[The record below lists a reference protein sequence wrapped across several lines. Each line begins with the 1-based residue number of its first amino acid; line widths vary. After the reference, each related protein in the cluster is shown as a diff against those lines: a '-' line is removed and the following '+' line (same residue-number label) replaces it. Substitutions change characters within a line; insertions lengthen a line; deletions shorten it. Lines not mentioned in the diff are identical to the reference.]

1 MDAVCLCEYYAMH
14 WAIDFYQKAQSA
26 SIKPI
31 IWVELWFVQ
40 EYALSLHQKN
50 IGNLVF
56 IAKNKT
62 WYETLL
68 RLVTKAH
75 EHKID
80 GKPTID
86 INILTQDH
94 QDIIILAWGQW
105 SFFGN
110 MIMQR
115 EAQNKITDVRDTL
128 QNIVW
133 KEHFFAD
140 VIAQEYTK
148 EPALKSINEAIEQ
161 LATTSNTPLLVNSNF
176 HYIHAEDKEPYEVA
190 LAIKDGNKM
199 YDEQRRKVVWD
210 YHIFSEQE
218 VIDVMTKNNYSLK
231 QTQTF
236 MQNNRRV
243 ADMVDINITL
253 FEAHF
258 PNYETPQDIME
269 LYKKHK
275 GSLVEKI

>member
-1 MDAVCLCEYYAMH
+1 
-14 WAIDFYQKAQSA
+14 
-26 SIKPI
+26 
-31 IWVELWFVQ
+31 
-40 EYALSLHQKN
+40 
-50 IGNLVF
+50 
-56 IAKNKT
+56 
-62 WYETLL
+62 
-68 RLVTKAH
+68 
-75 EHKID
+75 
-80 GKPTID
+80 
-86 INILTQDH
+86 
-94 QDIIILAWGQW
+94 
-105 SFFGN
+105 
-110 MIMQR
+110 
-115 EAQNKITDVRDTL
+115 
-128 QNIVW
+128 
-133 KEHFFAD
+133 
-140 VIAQEYTK
+140 
-148 EPALKSINEAIEQ
+148 
-161 LATTSNTPLLVNSNF
+161 
-176 HYIHAEDKEPYEVA
+176 
-190 LAIKDGNKM
+190 M